1 MVPFHEYNNINNLY
15 LFVDFII
22 QGPYPLVDGIDSLGR
37 YLLTQ
42 IKNVDKIRSGGV
54 KIRQEYLQPTVDIKP
69 VAFLS

>member
-1 MVPFHEYNNINNLY
+1 MVPFHEYNSINNLY

-22 QGPYPLVDGIDSLGR
+22 QGPYPLVDGILGR

-42 IKNVDKIRSGGV
+42 TKNANKIRSGGV

-69 VAFLS
+69 AAFLS

>member
-1 MVPFHEYNNINNLY
+1 M
-15 LFVDFII
+15 DFII
-22 QGPYPLVDGIDSLGR
+22 QGPYPLVDGILGR

-42 IKNVDKIRSGGV
+42 IKNADKIRSGGV